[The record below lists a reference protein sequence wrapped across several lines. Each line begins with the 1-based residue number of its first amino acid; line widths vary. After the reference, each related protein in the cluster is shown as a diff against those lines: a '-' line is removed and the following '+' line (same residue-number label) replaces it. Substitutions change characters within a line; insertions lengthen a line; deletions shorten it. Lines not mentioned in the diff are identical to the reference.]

1 MWIVPISMNFLL
13 DYIHIY
19 IYIYNEIA
27 HKSQYIC
34 VIYNCNPCTTHMI
47 LLKQES
53 TLCFVHQFILIF
65 IYLFIFLRTPNS
77 RYLSVKEP
85 HIMKVIF
92 PNGFQEIIFVL
103 LFMLLIFLFFF
114 WFKLWGIWFTF
125 CVYVGFKLSTPL
137 LYCPHIPYI
146 MSGGGLLFSK
156 DYISSFCRT

>member
-1 MWIVPISMNFLL
+1 MNCS
-13 DYIHIY
+13 YIYELFIRLYIY

-27 HKSQYIC
+27 RKSQYIC

-65 IYLFIFLRTPNS
+65 ILFFFFENTEFKIFECQRATYNEGD
-77 RYLSVKEP
+77 LSKWISGN
-85 HIMKVIF
+85 HICSSVYATNI
-92 PNGFQEIIFVL
+92 
-103 LFMLLIFLFFF
+103 LFFF

-156 DYISSFCRT
+156 DYISSLCRT